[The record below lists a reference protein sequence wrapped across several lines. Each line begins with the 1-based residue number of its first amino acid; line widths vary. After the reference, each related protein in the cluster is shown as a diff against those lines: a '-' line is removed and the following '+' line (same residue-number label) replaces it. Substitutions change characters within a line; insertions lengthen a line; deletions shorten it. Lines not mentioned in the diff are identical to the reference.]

1 MDERV
6 LSAEWFMF
14 SDCLLLLSLFFS
26 LSLFFFFRC
35 VASHENLANLSLS
48 EILSQYSVESRKD
61 LLNFSILWGDLINWS
76 FFFKRRKITN

>member
-14 SDCLLLLSLFFS
+14 SDFLLLLSLFFS
-26 LSLFFFFRC
+26 LSLSLFRC